1 MRVGCAAYSFRQYLQ
16 SRGMTLEGFLEKA
29 VEMDL
34 DGVEL
39 TAYYFPALDDACL
52 YKIKRRALGL
62 GLEISGAA
70 IGNNFCQPDPAKRDE
85 QVALVCAWIG
95 LAYKLGA
102 PLLRVFAG
110 PVPQGYT
117 EADARGWTIES
128 LKRCVP
134 DAAAHGITLALENHG
149 GITLTAAQTI
159 SLVEAVDS
167 EWVAINL
174 DTGNYRQTPY
184 DDIGRTAPYAVT
196 AHAKTEIYLD
206 SGKISADFS
215 RIVKILNDAN
225 YRGYLSIEYEG
236 EEDPMTAVPRFAAEL
251 KRLTARGT

>member
-1 MRVGCAAYSFRQYLQ
+1 
-16 SRGMTLEGFLEKA
+16 MTLEGFLEKA

-39 TAYYFPALDDACL
+39 TAYYFPTLDDEYL
-52 YKIKRRALGL
+52 YTVKRRALGL

-70 IGNNFCQPDPAKRDE
+70 VGNNFCQPDPAKRDE

-95 LAYKLGA
+95 IAYKLGA

-110 PVPQGYT
+110 PVPEGHT
-117 EADARGWTIES
+117 ESEAREWTVAS
-128 LKRCVP
+128 LKQCVP

-167 EWVAINL
+167 KWVAINL
-174 DTGNYRQTPY
+174 DTGNYRQNPY
-184 DDIGRTAPYAVT
+184 DDIARTAPYAVT

-206 SGKISADFS
+206 TGKIDADFS
-215 RIVKILNDAN
+215 RIIGLLDEAS
-225 YRGYLSIEYEG
+225 YRGYLSIEYEAA
-236 EEDPMTAVPRFAAEL
+236 EDPMTAVPRFAAEL
-251 KRLTARGT
+251 KRLTSLCRS

>member
-1 MRVGCAAYSFRQYLQ
+1 MHVGCAAYSFRQYLQ
-16 SRGMTLEGFLEKA
+16 NGGMTLEGFLEKA

-39 TAYYFPALDDACL
+39 TAYYFPSLDDAYL
-52 YKIKRRALGL
+52 YKIKRRALDL

-70 IGNNFCQPDPAKRDE
+70 VGNNFCQPDPAKRDE
-85 QVALVCAWIG
+85 QVVLVRRWID
-95 LAYKLGA
+95 LTYKLGA

-110 PVPQGYT
+110 PVPHGST
-117 EADARGWTIES
+117 EADAREWTIES

-159 SLVEAVDS
+159 SLVEAVGS

-174 DTGNYRQTPY
+174 DTGNYRTDPY
-184 DDIGRTAPYAVT
+184 DDIAKTAPYAVT
-196 AHAKTEIYLD
+196 AHAKTEISLD
-206 SGKISADFS
+206 SGKIDADFS
-215 RIVKILNDAN
+215 RIVKILNEVN

-236 EEDPMTAVPRFAAEL
+236 EEDPMSAVPRFAAGL
-251 KRLTARGT
+251 KRLVAS